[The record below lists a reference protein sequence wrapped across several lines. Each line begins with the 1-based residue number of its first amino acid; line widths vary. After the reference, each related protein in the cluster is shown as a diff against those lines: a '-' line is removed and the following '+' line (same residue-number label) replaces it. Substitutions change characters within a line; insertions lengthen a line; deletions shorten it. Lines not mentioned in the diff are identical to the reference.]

1 MVFVIAVVIHAY
13 VLKLLIAHAS
23 YKEQLDLIL
32 MEQLNV
38 KDAGYINWYHAFM
51 DVLEED
57 K

>member
-1 MVFVIAVVIHAY
+1 MIAVVTHAY